1 MKFTLSTMLP
11 IALLAGLATA
21 QAPSIAAFEATETDV
36 NFQIKV
42 APALLLIMSIA
53 ISTKR
58 PPQQLREPLSDKPL
72 SSLVSVTTQESSA
85 TPQRCSLMDRITS
98 QAKSPSTP
106 TSLLFTHFLSDAM
119 FSMTGGS
126 QEGYDF
132 VIDTYYFSGSSS
144 GEAFL
149 PGTGHDQLNDR
160 F

>member
-1 MKFTLSTMLP
+1 MKFTLSTILP

-42 APALLLIMSIA
+42 VPAPAGTTVRQATLVAGVGDNSGIKWFIGFYDTSTLFANGSHNFTGKIPEYA
-53 ISTKR
+53 NIS
-58 PPQQLREPLSDKPL
+58 
-72 SSLVSVTTQESSA
+72 V
-85 TPQRCSLMDRITS
+85 IH
-98 QAKSPSTP
+98 
-106 TSLLFTHFLSDAM
+106 HFLSDAM

-132 VIDTYYFSGSSS
+132 VVDTYYFSGSSS

-149 PGTGHDQLNDR
+149 QPGTGHVQLNDR

>member
-1 MKFTLSTMLP
+1 MRFTLSTILP

-42 APALLLIMSIA
+42 APAPAGTTVRQATLVAGVGDNSGIND
-53 ISTKR
+53 IST
-58 PPQQLREPLSDKPL
+58 LFAN
-72 SSLVSVTTQESSA
+72 VSHN
-85 TPQRCSLMDRITS
+85 
-98 QAKSPSTP
+98 
-106 TSLLFTHFLSDAM
+106 FTGKIPD
-119 FSMTGGS
+119 MTGGS

-149 PGTGHDQLNDR
+149 QPGTGHDQLNDSIHPALEHYA
-160 F
+160 